1 MITDKKNYTE
11 RKFPVERRLIT
22 DPFEAARRK
31 NIVHGVFELDVTK
44 FKQES
49 KEQRISFFSRALFAI
64 ARATVNHPI
73 VNSYKK
79 GNTLVQFNEVD
90 ICIVVERVTGKER
103 LPLPYII
110 RNAHLK
116 TAAEIHEEVELAK
129 KGNVEEIFMHA
140 HMRLYLSLPK
150 FIRKL
155 YWRYLLSN
163 PHALKARVGTIAV
176 TALHGIGNG
185 MVHFDPLAPYTLT
198 LALGKISKNADG
210 RYLMNTTISGDH
222 DIVDGM
228 DGVIF
233 GKEFCRS

>member
-1 MITDKKNYTE
+1 MNALGFNYTE

-49 KEQRISFFSRALFAI
+49 KEQKISFFSRTLYAI
-64 ARATVNHPI
+64 ARATLNHPI

-79 GNTLVQFNEVD
+79 GNTLIQFNEVD
-90 ICIVVERVTGKER
+90 ICIVVERLAGKER

-116 TAAEIHEEVELAK
+116 SAAEIHEEVEHAK
-129 KGNVEEIFMHA
+129 NGDVNEIFMHK

-155 YWRYLLSN
+155 YWRYLLSH
-163 PHALKARVGTIAV
+163 PHVLKARVGTLAV

-185 MVHFDPLAPYTLT
+185 MLHFDPLAPYTLT
-198 LALGKISKNADG
+198 VALGRISKNANG
-210 RYLMNTTISGDH
+210 RYLMNVTFSGDH
-222 DIVDGM
+222 DILDGM

-233 GKEFCRS
+233 GRELCRS